1 MFHFAMGFTSKM
13 PGTEKG
19 VDEPIPTFSAFF
31 GKPFMPLKPRW
42 YTELLHEVM
51 QKCGTEVW
59 LVNTGWLGPAH
70 PDRERVDILVSKA
83 IINAVRDGRVDLSP
97 DNFTWDP
104 RFKLHVP
111 RSVPGVDDRLLDPR
125 NAWGDLSAYE
135 AAADK
140 LARIFRDHAD
150 TVPDLPDSVRAACPE
165 ALG

>member
-1 MFHFAMGFTSKM
+1 M
-13 PGTEKG
+13 
-19 VDEPIPTFSAFF
+19 
-31 GKPFMPLKPRW
+31 
-42 YTELLHEVM
+42 
-51 QKCGTEVW
+51 
-59 LVNTGWLGPAH
+59 
-70 PDRERVDILVSKA
+70 
-83 IINAVRDGRVDLSP
+83 RDGRVDLSP